1 MQPRR
6 QQQLQTSIHR
16 ALKAYHF
23 YHLFVLKGKKH
34 VIQQKKP
41 FATEQLCSNS
51 LEETLNCV
59 RTQVSVKQNVYI
71 HKNIYL
77 SNTMCGYIWKTA
89 CPQITFPF
97 FLIFCLRCCNFLA
110 NITVRLFLG
119 LNVWNNIIQ
128 NDSRQKPNYKL
139 VYYIAPRKA
148 FHYMELEPV
157 ET

>member
-23 YHLFVLKGKKH
+23 YHLFVLKRKKH

-71 HKNIYL
+71 HKKIYPIQYYERIHMENCL
-77 SNTMCGYIWKTA
+77 SPDN
-89 CPQITFPF
+89 FS
-97 FLIFCLRCCNFLA
+97 FLSHILSPML
-110 NITVRLFLG
+110 
-119 LNVWNNIIQ
+119 
-128 NDSRQKPNYKL
+128 
-139 VYYIAPRKA
+139 
-148 FHYMELEPV
+148 
-157 ET
+157 